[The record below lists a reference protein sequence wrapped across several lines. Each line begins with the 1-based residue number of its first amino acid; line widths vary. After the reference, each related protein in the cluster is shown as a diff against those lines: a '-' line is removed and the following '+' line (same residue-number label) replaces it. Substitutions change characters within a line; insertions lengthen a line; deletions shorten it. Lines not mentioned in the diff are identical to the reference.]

1 MKGDTKVYWVSS
13 DSTLPRWN
21 THFPNWRTNKST
33 QPRRG
38 WNDTQKGML
47 SGIPKSARCVQ
58 RFDDSLN
65 SAIRITYRI
74 SLRSSSIRE
83 PRYPLL
89 RVVLIIS
96 YFSSKSFRSDSL
108 IHKVYKGLI
117 WFGIEKIGALEH
129 FPLLRWR
136 ERARCFPSVKTHTR
150 VVDLSQ
156 RLKHSCFAKVIQT
169 VVRNGFTK
177 VYTWIRCNDPAAG
190 SPTATLLRLLLPLNA
205 QVCIGSHLT
214 RSFTLKRNDPQDSLM
229 HSIGSSDGRCV
240 QRAGT

>member
-1 MKGDTKVYWVSS
+1 MLDQKVNYQTSTNVNTEVLIKGDTEVYWVSS

-117 WFGIEKIGALEH
+117 WLGIEKSRSAWTL
-129 FPLLRWR
+129 PSLAMK
-136 ERARCFPSVKTHTR
+136 RAGKM
-150 VVDLSQ
+150 LSF
-156 RLKHSCFAKVIQT
+156 S
-169 VVRNGFTK
+169 
-177 VYTWIRCNDPAAG
+177 
-190 SPTATLLRLLLPLNA
+190 
-205 QVCIGSHLT
+205 
-214 RSFTLKRNDPQDSLM
+214 QDS
-229 HSIGSSDGRCV
+229 H
-240 QRAGT
+240 